1 MKLAILEDIVKQVV
15 SVTSASR
22 LNSANIVKP
31 VDNADPGDL
40 PDCVHR
46 SCYGTADTYSWG
58 DTSLI
63 DWVIKTGNYKF

>member
-15 SVTSASR
+15 SVTSAR
-22 LNSANIVKP
+22 RVNSANIVKP
-31 VDNADPGDL
+31 VDNTDPRDL

-46 SCYGTADTYSWG
+46 PFYGTADTYSWG

-63 DWVIKTGNYKF
+63 DWVIKTSNYKF